1 MEGDLAA
8 IVVRSGVRV
17 AERVAVARSLLARL
31 RGLLGHPSLAP
42 GEGLLLAPCNSV
54 HTVGMRYPI
63 DVLFLDR
70 SGRVARAVHTLTPGH
85 IVPYV
90 RGATQAIELPAGTL
104 QATGVRAGDE
114 VWLVSVAVLR

>member
-17 AERVAVARSLLARL
+17 AERVGVARSLLARL
-31 RGLLGHPSLAP
+31 RGLLGRPSLAP
-42 GEGLLLAPCNSV
+42 GEGLLLAPCNSI

-70 SGRVARAVHTLTPGH
+70 SGRVARTVHALHPGRV
-85 IVPYV
+85 IPYV
-90 RGATQAIELPAGTL
+90 RGASQAIELPAGVL
-104 QATGVRAGDE
+104 RASDVRENDE
-114 VWLVSVAVLR
+114 VWLVSVAALR